1 MEPAGFIQAP
11 CVSHT
16 VNQDRSFTHLTR
28 MRHPA
33 TGVPSAAASD
43 GACDRGTA
51 FVIEKVV
58 SDKATKPQKF
68 WYEFTVYLFIRL
80 AGTKLHVHATTRVH

>member
-1 MEPAGFIQAP
+1 MELAGFIEAP

-28 MRHPA
+28 MRYPA

-51 FVIEKVV
+51 LVIEKVV
-58 SDKATKPQKF
+58 SDKATKPANCEYVGRQVRPHLVK
-68 WYEFTVYLFIRL
+68 VIAR
-80 AGTKLHVHATTRVH
+80 

>member
-1 MEPAGFIQAP
+1 MELAGFIEAP

-28 MRHPA
+28 MRYPA

-51 FVIEKVV
+51 L
-58 SDKATKPQKF
+58 DHHYDYDYDLLPATGQQDGHRTAAP
-68 WYEFTVYLFIRL
+68 
-80 AGTKLHVHATTRVH
+80 